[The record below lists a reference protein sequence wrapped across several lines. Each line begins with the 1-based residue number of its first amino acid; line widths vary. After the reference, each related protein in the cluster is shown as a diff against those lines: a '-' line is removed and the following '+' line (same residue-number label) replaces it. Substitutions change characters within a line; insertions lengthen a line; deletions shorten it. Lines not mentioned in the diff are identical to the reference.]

1 MTVNIGTIH
10 GGTASGSV
18 PAHCEAKIDLR
29 ASRVADMETLKKK
42 IEEVL
47 AKTFIEGTTSVP
59 RHLQNRYEKI
69 YKRPWG
75 LWAPWPFLCFSRQS
89 KLSCPFLPKESI
101 REERKRGKVLG
112 LCPERPLTRL
122 PPQ

>member
-1 MTVNIGTIH
+1 MMKKLDIIQTFTDLEHKMTVNIGTIH

-47 AKTFIEGTTSVP
+47 AKYMIP
-59 RHLQNRYEKI
+59 RRNMASARCPASSWAALLTHLI
-69 YKRPWG
+69 
-75 LWAPWPFLCFSRQS
+75 
-89 KLSCPFLPKESI
+89 
-101 REERKRGKVLG
+101 
-112 LCPERPLTRL
+112 
-122 PPQ
+122 